1 MSSSS
6 SFPSSFPSSLSK
18 YTNTRSI
25 SLLLLFLLEQISVWD
40 RRLFSSI
47 RTFLPM
53 NMYVC
58 TSVYKKGETC
68 MPRDKYATEIER
80 ARSRALCVR
89 VSKTTWIE
97 LSHKIDDELFL
108 VFSSSEKS
116 RWTLRERTSLCVA
129 WENSLEKPFS
139 ADA

>member
-1 MSSSS
+1 
-6 SFPSSFPSSLSK
+6 
-18 YTNTRSI
+18 
-25 SLLLLFLLEQISVWD
+25 
-40 RRLFSSI
+40 
-47 RTFLPM
+47 M

-97 LSHKIDDELFL
+97 LSHKVD
-108 VFSSSEKS
+108 
-116 RWTLRERTSLCVA
+116 RR
-129 WENSLEKPFS
+129 
-139 ADA
+139 

>member
-6 SFPSSFPSSLSK
+6 SFPSSSPSSLYK

-116 RWTLRERTSLCVA
+116 R
-129 WENSLEKPFS
+129 
-139 ADA
+139 

>member
-6 SFPSSFPSSLSK
+6 SFPSSSPSSLYK

-25 SLLLLFLLEQISVWD
+25 SLLLLLLLLLFLLVWD

-116 RWTLRERTSLCVA
+116 R
-129 WENSLEKPFS
+129 
-139 ADA
+139 

>member
-25 SLLLLFLLEQISVWD
+25 SLLLLLFLLEQISVWD

-58 TSVYKKGETC
+58 TSVYNKGETC

-97 LSHKIDDELFL
+97 LSHKVD
-108 VFSSSEKS
+108 
-116 RWTLRERTSLCVA
+116 RR
-129 WENSLEKPFS
+129 
-139 ADA
+139 

>member
-1 MSSSS
+1 M
-6 SFPSSFPSSLSK
+6 
-18 YTNTRSI
+18 
-25 SLLLLFLLEQISVWD
+25 WD

-47 RTFLPM
+47 RTFFPM

-58 TSVYKKGETC
+58 TSVYNKGETC

-116 RWTLRERTSLCVA
+116 R
-129 WENSLEKPFS
+129 
-139 ADA
+139 